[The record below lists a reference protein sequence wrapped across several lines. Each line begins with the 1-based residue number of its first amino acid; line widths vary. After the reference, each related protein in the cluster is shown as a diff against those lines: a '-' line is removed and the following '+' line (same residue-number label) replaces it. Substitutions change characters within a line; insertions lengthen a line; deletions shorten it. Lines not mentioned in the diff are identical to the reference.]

1 MAGRS
6 PENKSVAENLKTV
19 REKISASAVKA
30 GRDPSQIHL
39 VAVSKT
45 KPLELINEAA
55 AAGQT
60 VFAENYVQELLPK
73 AESRNDLEWHFI
85 GRLQSN
91 KIKQIVGVASLI
103 HSIDRAKLAAE
114 VSGVSQR
121 KGVTQ
126 DILLQVHVGDE
137 ATKGGAKIEDLDD
150 FLKEVLLM
158 PGVRV
163 RGLMSLPPLALQEE
177 VARGYFAQVNSAF
190 LKLKNKITD
199 PALRAIFDILSIG
212 TSGDFAWAILE
223 GATHVR
229 VGTAIF
235 GERS

>member
-6 PENKSVAENLKTV
+6 VVENLKSI
-19 REKISASAVKA
+19 REKIATAAEKA

-45 KPLELINEAA
+45 KPLELIDEAVQ
-55 AAGQT
+55 AGQKI
-60 VFAENYVQELLPK
+60 FAENYVQELIPK
-73 AESRNDLEWHFI
+73 AEARSRLEWHFI

-91 KIKQIVGVASLI
+91 KIKQIVGLVSLI
-103 HSIDRAKLAAE
+103 HSIDRSKLAAE
-114 VSGVSQR
+114 VSGVAQR

-137 ATKGGAKIEDLDD
+137 ATKGGAKIDDLED

-158 PGVRV
+158 PGIRV
-163 RGLMSLPPLALQEE
+163 RGVMSLPPLTEQEE
-177 VARGYFAQVNSAF
+177 VARGYFSQVHSAF

-199 PALRAIFDILSIG
+199 PAIRESFDILSIG
-212 TSGDFAWAILE
+212 TSSDFEWAIYE

-235 GERS
+235 GERA

>member
-1 MAGRS
+1 MAG
-6 PENKSVAENLKTV
+6 KSVAENLKAV
-19 REKISASAVKA
+19 REKIAAAAKNA

-45 KPLELINEAA
+45 KPLELIAEAV

-60 VFAENYVQELLPK
+60 VFAENYIQELVPK
-73 AESRNDLEWHFI
+73 VEAKPNLEWHFI
-85 GRLQSN
+85 GRIQSN
-91 KIKQIVGVASLI
+91 KLKSIVGIVSLI
-103 HSIDRAKLAAE
+103 HSVDRPKIAAE
-114 VSGVSQR
+114 ISGLAQR
-121 KGVTQ
+121 KGTTQ

-137 ATKGGAKIEDLDD
+137 TTKGGAKLDDLDD

-163 RGLMSLPPLALQEE
+163 RGLMSLPPLAEQEE
-177 VARGYFAQVNSAF
+177 VARGYFSQVNSAF
-190 LKLKNKITD
+190 MKLRNKITE
-199 PALRAIFDILSIG
+199 PALREKFDILSIG
-212 TSGDFAWAILE
+212 TSSDFEWAILE